1 MVGLMKYFRLM
12 VMNSL
17 FLHSIILIGGDSY
30 IPLPP
35 LYEVVDE
42 GSISEI
48 KDFVQDNQ
56 GACMVGSVALL
67 LTGAT
72 FLKRDK
78 IQIFCKQKYE
88 AFKQDV
94 YKDVVDA
101 KGQVDS
107 QVNQNVPAF
116 VQAAAKKIFA
126 WALGPITGTLKDYWT
141 YNKLHVYAAT
151 FFSFGGWITSHPI
164 VGGGIGGVTLA
175 AGYLGQAYKMLKK
188 LKEQAEKH
196 FEALK
201 LQAQRNKEEL
211 VEEIGE
217 LSNEINTV
225 KKEIQATLTQAQQS
239 IENKVEVENKKL
251 EQTMIQHGVIIKNE
265 IKADLDVLGDDIH
278 KKIDQSN
285 QKIEGQLK
293 GLSGQLNTVTIE
305 CLSLTGKFDAL
316 HKDNAIRDEKST
328 MLANRLEQASTDL
341 LSAKADFSL
350 LSDTLISQMTMFTTK
365 TDKQLKSFI
374 QNAVQQLDGMQS
386 KIDRQAKDVSGI
398 KCEVSQLLGKVFE
411 SHSLITVLQKVQAE
425 DNQKLIG
432 LDDMLAKI
440 SSKNTLQFELISNIA
455 SQHDKGMLTFTSK
468 LDLLDTAQSKLQT
481 SFDGF
486 FMKFEAMESE
496 IAQLKKENEKA
507 EKERNE
513 LKIMLLQTRTESA
526 ESMSKLRKDLYA
538 VADDLKKDIRKSKE
552 ETNFLIKT
560 SFAAV
565 PLIGISDSPGNNH
578 FLPLVEK
585 LPKKQN
591 YFLPLNM
598 YNQQSLVTQRV
609 LVAVLGSALQQQYAR
624 LNYINYS

>member
-1 MVGLMKYFRLM
+1 
-12 VMNSL
+12 
-17 FLHSIILIGGDSY
+17 
-30 IPLPP
+30 
-35 LYEVVDE
+35 
-42 GSISEI
+42 
-48 KDFVQDNQ
+48 
-56 GACMVGSVALL
+56 
-67 LTGAT
+67 
-72 FLKRDK
+72 
-78 IQIFCKQKYE
+78 
-88 AFKQDV
+88 
-94 YKDVVDA
+94 
-101 KGQVDS
+101 
-107 QVNQNVPAF
+107 
-116 VQAAAKKIFA
+116 
-126 WALGPITGTLKDYWT
+126 
-141 YNKLHVYAAT
+141 
-151 FFSFGGWITSHPI
+151 
-164 VGGGIGGVTLA
+164 
-175 AGYLGQAYKMLKK
+175 
-188 LKEQAEKH
+188 
-196 FEALK
+196 
-201 LQAQRNKEEL
+201 
-211 VEEIGE
+211 
-217 LSNEINTV
+217 
-225 KKEIQATLTQAQQS
+225 
-239 IENKVEVENKKL
+239 
-251 EQTMIQHGVIIKNE
+251 
-265 IKADLDVLGDDIH
+265 
-278 KKIDQSN
+278 
-285 QKIEGQLK
+285 
-293 GLSGQLNTVTIE
+293 
-305 CLSLTGKFDAL
+305 
-316 HKDNAIRDEKST
+316 
-328 MLANRLEQASTDL
+328 LANRLEQASTDL